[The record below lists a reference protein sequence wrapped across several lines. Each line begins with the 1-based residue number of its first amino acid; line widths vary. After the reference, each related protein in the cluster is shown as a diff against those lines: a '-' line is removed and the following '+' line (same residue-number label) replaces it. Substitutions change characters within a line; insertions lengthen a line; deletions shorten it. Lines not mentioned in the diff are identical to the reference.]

1 MNHDYFED
9 INTTQQAFLLGCF
22 VACAQYDESEFK
34 ITLKFP
40 TAEFTTIIRNKFFKN
55 AKANYLYTYDD
66 PDDIQS
72 EHSIYSFEII
82 SSKMYYDLFDKYI
95 YDQLITIDLKLA
107 FVKGYY
113 EASGFINSE
122 KKDGSKVCGIKFAD
136 TTTRNTTRTHIA
148 NYINIPYIIRDD
160 LLIFQDTNAIDFLG
174 IIYGRFPELN
184 EVNEELK
191 YEKWKSWICKY
202 TSVYNEIP
210 ECYIYKAD
218 PSAIIPSKSKES
230 DVGYDLSVIKEKT
243 KLSDMVSLYDTG
255 IQVEIKHGLYIE
267 VVPRSSLSRSGYML
281 ANSIGIIDAN
291 YRGNI
296 LVALIKINPEAPD
309 IQYPFRCC
317 QIIFRKQIYAN
328 MVEVSDSASTTG
340 RGAGGF
346 GSTGGI

>member
-1 MNHDYFED
+1 MTDDYFED
-9 INTTQQAFLLGCF
+9 INTTKQAFLLGCF
-22 VACAQYDESEFK
+22 VSSAKYEESEYK
-34 ITLKFP
+34 ITLKFQ
-40 TAEFTTIIRNKFFKN
+40 TAEFTTIIRNMFFKN

-66 PDDIQS
+66 PDDIVNT
-72 EHSIYSFEII
+72 HPVYSFEIT
-82 SSKMYYDLFDKYI
+82 SPKMYQDLFDQNI
-95 YDQLITIDLKLA
+95 YDQLSSEDLKMA
-107 FVKGYY
+107 FIKGYY
-113 EASGFINSE
+113 ESSGFVNSE
-122 KKDGSKVCGIKFAD
+122 KKDGSKVCGIKFLD
-136 TTTRNTTRTHIA
+136 ILNPTHLT
-148 NYINIPYIIRDD
+148 NYITIPYIIRDD

-184 EVNEELK
+184 NLNEELK

-267 VVPRSSLSRSGYML
+267 VVPRSSLSKSGYML

-296 LVALIKINPEAPD
+296 LVALIKINPDAPD

-328 MVEVSDSASTTG
+328 MIEVSDSASTTG

-346 GSTGGI
+346 GSTGI